1 MSEVR
6 VGALRY
12 DVVMNTASVQDGV
25 DVTKSEL
32 KTLQQFFRDVIDPAA
47 EYEQHLENIMALVE
61 KGALTPEQGDSAMAA
76 ADQKFS
82 GVSGVDADNKAKEE
96 ALQWERMLQEEK
108 VKNRRELLQW
118 EKMLEDEKDENNA
131 AYLKRVRQQ
140 SAINEEAAKQ
150 QAARGKE
157 FFKMAKAA
165 DAETMRRKKEDEKT
179 REAWAARRARLL
191 RKRRKAQAAREERHI
206 KERDK
211 LEKQSAARREA
222 QWAKDNLALIRNGR
236 TMKQKWEAAGRMS
249 KRYFTGSGQGLKTIT
264 AGINS
269 ATYGMGTFGVAIRAV
284 TGLMTAL
291 SVQVV
296 IATAGL
302 ALVAAAIYGIY
313 KVLKKSVMAADS
325 FKKSMIDLKVLAG
338 GQFTAESMFGEIRE
352 FARNSPYSVDQLG
365 KLAAQMMS
373 FGVSSERTVDNL
385 KMLGEIAGG
394 DAEKLGFLAK
404 AMNDVTA
411 MGRLQGQELR
421 QFANQ
426 GFNPL
431 MQMMKETGKSYQQL
445 RQEMSDGLISSEDVR
460 KAIET
465 ATSEGGMFY
474 GRIEEGQKTISAQ
487 LTKFGGMITELLAK
501 IGSMTGVWDAV
512 YYSIVAINS
521 ALEGVLW
528 VADRIAAAKSAI
540 VDFFVIGNKE
550 AREALALEE
559 QMARALE
566 KTIMEME
573 AEIAA
578 EEAARKKQLEEI
590 QELQDQVHQ
599 NQLENLYGEAQAEKE
614 MYYIQLQR
622 RVLAEEITE
631 ETAKKLRALQE
642 QVWAHEEIKEA
653 EEEKKKLQEES
664 YKEFEKQMEMI
675 KQERE
680 EKLKA
685 LDEQIKAIE
694 KTEEAKRKAAQKS
707 HEEAIKLIDE
717 EAKKQ
722 MDTFGK
728 SNKAASSFEAGS
740 AEEYQMI
747 RDRELARRE
756 EERKKQVDATAQAS
770 RDATNVHLAN
780 IEKKI
785 TKDANIAKQG
795 VAADIMEIQ

>member
-1 MSEVR
+1 
-6 VGALRY
+6 
-12 DVVMNTASVQDGV
+12 
-25 DVTKSEL
+25 
-32 KTLQQFFRDVIDPAA
+32 
-47 EYEQHLENIMALVE
+47 
-61 KGALTPEQGDSAMAA
+61 
-76 ADQKFS
+76 
-82 GVSGVDADNKAKEE
+82 
-96 ALQWERMLQEEK
+96 
-108 VKNRRELLQW
+108 
-118 EKMLEDEKDENNA
+118 
-131 AYLKRVRQQ
+131 
-140 SAINEEAAKQ
+140 
-150 QAARGKE
+150 
-157 FFKMAKAA
+157 
-165 DAETMRRKKEDEKT
+165 
-179 REAWAARRARLL
+179 
-191 RKRRKAQAAREERHI
+191 
-206 KERDK
+206 
-211 LEKQSAARREA
+211 
-222 QWAKDNLALIRNGR
+222 
-236 TMKQKWEAAGRMS
+236 MKQKWEAAGRMS

-269 ATYGMGTFGVAIRAV
+269 ATYGMGIFGVAVRAV

-385 KMLGEIAGG
+385 RMLGEIAGG

-445 RQEMSDGLISSEDVR
+445 RQEMSDGLISSEEVR

-512 YYSIVAINS
+512 YYSIVAINE

-528 VADRIAAAKSAI
+528 VADKIADARSAI
-540 VDFFVIGNKE
+540 VDLLVIGNKE
-550 AREALALEE
+550 SREALALEE

-599 NQLENLYGEAQAEKE
+599 NQLENLHGEAQAEKE

-680 EKLKA
+680 ERLKA
-685 LDEQIKAIE
+685 LDEQVKAIE

-707 HEEAIKLIDE
+707 HEEAIRLIDE

-795 VAADIMEIQ
+795 VAEDIMEIQ